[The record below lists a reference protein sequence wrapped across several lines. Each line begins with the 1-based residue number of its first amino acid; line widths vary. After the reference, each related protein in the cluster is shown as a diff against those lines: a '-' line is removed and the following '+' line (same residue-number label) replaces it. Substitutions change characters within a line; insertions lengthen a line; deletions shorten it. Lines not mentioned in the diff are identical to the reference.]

1 MTNHEKDYSDW
12 IKPATEDDNKR
23 YALAEKNYLIEQMAR
38 QCEIGEKLVNYWLK
52 SNSKIPEA
60 TQFFDACKLMYDESV
75 PAGFLYSAREHWD
88 TKDWRGKKGQLPTP
102 AQLAETEIGRASCRE
117 RV

>member
-1 MTNHEKDYSDW
+1 MSNQTADSNDKYLEWVAPVSEGDK
-12 IKPATEDDNKR
+12 KR

-38 QCEIGEKLVNYWLK
+38 QCEIGEKLVGYWLK

-60 TQFFDACKLMYDESV
+60 TQFFDACKLMYDESI

-88 TKDWRGKKGQLPTP
+88 TKDWRGKKDQLPTP
-102 AQLAETEIGRASCRE
+102 IQLAETAMRML
-117 RV
+117 